1 MRSIATQLLSE
12 KLVDDFYEQSG
23 ETRGHEGRDLS
34 LSAQE
39 LTEQLKSLL
48 PVDQHELLFRWEAH
62 CNEIGS
68 LELRRFAD
76 FMAEMLMSLPSQVSI
91 EGGRT

>member
-12 KLVDDFYEQSG
+12 KLVADFYAQSC

-39 LTEQLKSLL
+39 LAEQLKSL
-48 PVDQHELLFRWEAH
+48 
-62 CNEIGS
+62 
-68 LELRRFAD
+68 
-76 FMAEMLMSLPSQVSI
+76 
-91 EGGRT
+91 